1 MKYKTL
7 GVFTAALFC
16 YGTGQL
22 VFETLPAQAQV
33 KKETRLQEIKRFLT
47 ALQTERN
54 EWERARAATWLGV
67 LEADEALEQL
77 HKSLTSDVSNQVR
90 INASNAIARINK
102 KASVKKLVAAIP
114 DNRGRTDVQLSII
127 RALGDMKTNASE
139 AIPVLVR
146 FLRSPSPYVR
156 EATVEAL
163 WKIRDPR
170 VVGVL
175 NRLLEQEKELVVKL
189 TLTSVIA
196 DFRSPDSVTILENIV
211 KRANEH
217 VDVKTNAR
225 DALDKLAQMGL

>member
-33 KKETRLQEIKRFLT
+33 KKETRAQEIQRFLK

-114 DNRGRTDVQLSII
+114 DNRGRTDVQLAII
-127 RALGDMKTNASE
+127 RALGDMKEHSVD

-146 FLRSPSPYVR
+146 FLRTPSPYVR

-170 VVGVL
+170 VTDVL
-175 NRLLEQEKELVVKL
+175 NRLLEQEQELVVKL

-196 DFRSPDSVTILENIV
+196 DFRSPESVAILERIT

-217 VDVKTNAR
+217 VDVKANAR
-225 DALDKLAQMGL
+225 DALEKLAQMGL

>member
-22 VFETLPAQAQV
+22 VFEPLPAQAQV
-33 KKETRLQEIKRFLT
+33 KKETRPQEIKRFLK

-90 INASNAIARINK
+90 INAANAIARINK
-102 KASVKKLVAAIP
+102 KSSIKKLVAAIP

-127 RALGDMKTNASE
+127 RALGDMKTNAAE

-170 VVGVL
+170 VVDVL
-175 NRLLEQEKELVVKL
+175 NRLLEHEKELVVKL

-196 DFRSPDSVTILENIV
+196 DFRSPDSVTILENIT